1 MDLTKTYPRSPKE
14 TLAGLVHIPRMI
26 DKARACSQDSLGQYI
41 FPCPLD
47 KMVLE
52 FLNIEVEEFLEQ
64 ASSEIRM
71 RLWLLGRCSGKSS
84 EQKQS
89 LNQRILNKKPDRKS
103 YHDLKFSIKTGILT
117 LIFLV
122 KNLAKFLID
131 LVSLNFI

>member
-89 LNQRILNKKPDRKS
+89 LNQRILNKKPDTIEKKKKFTELIDRVNPARK
-103 YHDLKFSIKTGILT
+103 DIITW
-117 LIFLV
+117 V
-122 KNLAKFLID
+122 DLID
-131 LVSLNFI
+131 LEEGRL